1 MPGVQGLMNTRED
14 EDQSSEK
21 NFKEEVEVVNT
32 FLEIAIALFDLLEH
46 NEKPVY
52 FESKNQK
59 EAIASLVE
67 KHFAEGR
74 VPEPLENF
82 DDFEKDDTI
91 SDMAFYG
98 IGQNFLKKATGKEGK
113 IAYEVDTTV
122 LSGLETRSGC
132 EMYGANAFFGED
144 RKLMEIHVSSM
155 DKIIKPGDKEWM
167 HAKWVWRVSLVTLV
181 TLGNHLMKVC

>member
-1 MPGVQGLMNTRED
+1 MVGFRRPRCTIHKKKKKQAKL
-14 EDQSSEK
+14 
-21 NFKEEVEVVNT
+21 
-32 FLEIAIALFDLLEH
+32 
-46 NEKPVY
+46 
-52 FESKNQK
+52 
-59 EAIASLVE
+59 
-67 KHFAEGR
+67 
-74 VPEPLENF
+74 
-82 DDFEKDDTI
+82 FEKDFSPVALFLELVTTLFI
-91 SDMAFYG
+91 
-98 IGQNFLKKATGKEGK
+98 INPNFLKKATGKEGK

-122 LSGLETRSGC
+122 LGGLETRSGH